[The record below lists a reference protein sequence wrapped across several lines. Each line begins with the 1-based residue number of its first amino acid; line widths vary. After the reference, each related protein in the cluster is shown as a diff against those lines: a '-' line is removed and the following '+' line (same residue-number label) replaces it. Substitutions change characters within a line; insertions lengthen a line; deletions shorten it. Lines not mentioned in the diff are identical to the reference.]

1 MWFERDQTFRTI
13 SQFDDGVFRVV
24 NEVLV
29 NSFFKHARVSK
40 EMLYQGSDRKSINT
54 YDTFMLISFT
64 VGLYIH
70 TRILFWLRTLTKI
83 KRIQNIIPSS
93 DDLSSPFLKRF
104 WNHRVPI
111 NGYYDNAKKK
121 HHMSEEM
128 SQPSVTSVHVQ
139 SSPGHWAAFGVDSAE
154 FVSCQ
159 YCYLGCLCN
168 KNKSKALKI

>member
-29 NSFFKHARVSK
+29 NSFFKHARVST
-40 EMLYQGSDRKSINT
+40 EMLYQGSDRKSIKT
-54 YDTFMLISFT
+54 YDTVTLISFT

-104 WNHRVPI
+104 WNHGVPI

-121 HHMSEEM
+121 SIWEM
-128 SQPSVTSVHVQ
+128 KKWANLLWLQFMYSRPQVTELPLELTQ
-139 SSPGHWAAFGVDSAE
+139 LSSFPVNI
-154 FVSCQ
+154 V
-159 YCYLGCLCN
+159 
-168 KNKSKALKI
+168 I

>member
-1 MWFERDQTFRTI
+1 MWFERDQTFTTI

-29 NSFFKHARVSK
+29 NSFFKHARVST

-111 NGYYDNAKKK
+111 NGYYYNAKKNITWVK
-121 HHMSEEM
+121 KWANLLWLQFMYSRP
-128 SQPSVTSVHVQ
+128 QVTELPLELTQ
-139 SSPGHWAAFGVDSAE
+139 LSSFPVNI
-154 FVSCQ
+154 V
-159 YCYLGCLCN
+159 
-168 KNKSKALKI
+168 I

>member
-70 TRILFWLRTLTKI
+70 TRILFWLRTLTKM
-83 KRIQNIIPSS
+83 KRIKNIIPSS
-93 DDLSSPFLKRF
+93 DDPSSS
-104 WNHRVPI
+104 VECQSMVTMTTQ
-111 NGYYDNAKKK
+111 KKA
-121 HHMSEEM
+121 HMRNEEL

-154 FVSCQ
+154 FASCQ
-159 YCYLGCLCN
+159 YCYLGCLCDE
-168 KNKSKALKI
+168 NKSKALKI